1 MEGLIM
7 KYGIAIFPSKQL
19 QDHVNSYRKRYD
31 PHYSLISPHITLK
44 PAFTLEGEDVEAFV
58 ERVHEIAKD
67 IGPIQIEVNK
77 VKSFQPVNNVIYL
90 KVEDDPN
97 LMKLHGKINH
107 LGKNSEDNYPFIP
120 HIAIAQQLS
129 VEEHSDIIEV
139 LKMKEIQHRESIDRF
154 QLLYQL
160 DNGTWTVYET
170 FHLRKENN

>member
-7 KYGIAIFPSKQL
+7 KYGLAIFPSKEL
-19 QDHVNSYRKRYD
+19 QDLINSYRKRYD
-31 PHYSLISPHITLK
+31 PHYALISPHITLK
-44 PAFTLEGEDVEAFV
+44 PAFTLEGEDVEGFV
-58 ERVHEIAKD
+58 ERVNEIAKG
-67 IGPIQIEVNK
+67 IGPIQLEVNK

-90 KVEDDPN
+90 KIEEDPN
-97 LMKLHGKINH
+97 LMELQEKLHSMATCSG
-107 LGKNSEDNYPFIP
+107 DDYPFIP
-120 HIAIAQQLS
+120 HITLAQELS

-139 LKMKEIQHRESIDRF
+139 LKMKEIQHRETINRF